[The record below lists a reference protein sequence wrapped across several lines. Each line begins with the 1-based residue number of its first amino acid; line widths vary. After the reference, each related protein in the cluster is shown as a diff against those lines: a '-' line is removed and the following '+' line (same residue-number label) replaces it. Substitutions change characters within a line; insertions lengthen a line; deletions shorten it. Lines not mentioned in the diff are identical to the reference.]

1 MKLKQP
7 DTKRGNIAFVFIVL
21 LGYVLGILI
30 KRVHIGLIIGLAI
43 GLLASGIIRK
53 R

>member
-1 MKLKQP
+1 MNVKQP
-7 DTKRGNIAFVFIVL
+7 SNTRGTIAFVFIVL
-21 LGYVLGILI
+21 LGYALGILI

-43 GLLASGIIRK
+43 GLLASGIMRK